1 MNELIKGLLTAPL
14 ATIFIIG
21 GMLFLL
27 VAVIGN
33 ISGKIEPGNKARIAS
48 AILGLVFIFVGF
60 WMHSAQSVP
69 NTSASS
75 VAPTAF
81 QAIPTPETRPTVR
94 LDVPVS
100 QSSVPNAAYSKN
112 TYQNNTKY

>member
-1 MNELIKGLLTAPL
+1 MNELIKGLLAAPV

-48 AILGLVFIFVGF
+48 AILGLVFIIVGS

-69 NTSASS
+69 TISASS
-75 VAPTAF
+75 ATAPTL
-81 QAIPTPETRPTVR
+81 QSNQILEPRPTVKP
-94 LDVPVS
+94 DVPA
-100 QSSVPNAAYSKN
+100 QSFVPNAAYTNN
-112 TYQNNTKY
+112 TYQNHK